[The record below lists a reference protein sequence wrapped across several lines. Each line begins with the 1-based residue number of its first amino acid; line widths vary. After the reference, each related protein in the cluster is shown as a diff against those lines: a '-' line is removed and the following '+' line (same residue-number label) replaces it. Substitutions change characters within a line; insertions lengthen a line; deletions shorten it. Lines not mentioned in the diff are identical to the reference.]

1 MDAEFSAVAEALARQ
16 GIHLALDGDRAVL
29 DIDGL
34 HARAKLWATEA
45 EYMRAP
51 QAVEG
56 PVLVIGARIAPRL
69 ATVIRDN
76 GDWYADA
83 RGNAYVSAPGVRV
96 DIRNQRPF
104 EAAQKQATAKNLV
117 SARRSQVIF
126 CFLTWPALL
135 RASVRTVAAA
145 AGVSTFVV
153 HETRHAL
160 LDEGYLH
167 PGATRIDRF
176 DELVDR
182 WAGAFPLGLGQD
194 LTLGTFAG
202 TPDPQAWIDEG
213 VPIYVSGE
221 HAVPSIRGTTLTMYA
236 PEILP
241 RALRASRWRRP
252 APDEEPTVTV
262 RRTFWSAPDTD
273 KTTSPSVAP
282 DLLVYADLLASRDP
296 RQREVASDLREQIRD
311 HGQG

>member
-1 MDAEFSAVAEALARQ
+1 MDAEMTEVIDALARHH
-16 GIHLALDGDRAVL
+16 ILLAVHGESATLDVDGRRAE
-29 DIDGL
+29 
-34 HARAKLWATEA
+34 ARLWATEA

-51 QAVEG
+51 QAPKG
-56 PVLVIGARIAPRL
+56 PILVIGTRIAPRL
-69 ATVIRDN
+69 ATAIRDN

-83 RGNAYVSAPGVRV
+83 RGNAYISDLGIRV
-96 DIRNQRPF
+96 DIRNQRPP
-104 EAAQKQATAKNLV
+104 AATRGQDTAKNLV

-126 CFLTWPALL
+126 CFLTWPELL
-135 RASVRTVAAA
+135 SASVRTVATA

-160 LDEGYLH
+160 VDEGYLH

-182 WAGAFPLGLGQD
+182 WAGAFPLGLGRD

-202 TPDPQAWIDEG
+202 EPDPHAWIDAG
-213 VPIYVSGE
+213 APLYVSGE
-221 HAVPSIRGTTLTMYA
+221 FAVPAIRGTSLTMYA

-241 RALRASRWRRP
+241 RAVAASRWHRP

-262 RRTFWSAPDTD
+262 RRTFWTPPVSNRSVPG
-273 KTTSPSVAP
+273 SVAP
-282 DLLVYADLLASRDP
+282 ELLVYADLLASRDP
-296 RQREVASDLREQIRD
+296 RQREVALDLREQIRE
-311 HGQG
+311 HGRG